1 MVFGGAVSFAFSMVL
16 ISKYAKDHDPM
27 VLAIVQIGVTA
38 VFSFVLAV
46 FTEPMVAFN
55 TFDLRVIGLIV
66 FVILFG
72 TAVNTAVQ
80 NWAQS
85 YLAATTASLIFVLE
99 PVFGG
104 VFGYLLL
111 GDPLGMKQ
119 LLGSGLIIA
128 GMLFTLLIKP
138 KEKEVLYTDIQKN

>member
-1 MVFGGAVSFAFSMVL
+1 
-16 ISKYAKDHDPM
+16 M

-38 VFSFVLAV
+38 IFSLALAV
-46 FTEPMVAFN
+46 FSEPLPAFN

-85 YLAATTASLIFVLE
+85 YLAATTAALIFVLE

-119 LLGSGLIIA
+119 LVGSGLIIA

-138 KEKEVLYTDIQKN
+138 KEKEVLYTDIQKS